1 MINQWITSEQAVDLA
16 VVERNRLQASG
27 S

>member
-1 MINQWITSEQAVDLA
+1 MINQWITSEQAVDHA
-16 VVERNRLQASG
+16 VAGRNRLQASG